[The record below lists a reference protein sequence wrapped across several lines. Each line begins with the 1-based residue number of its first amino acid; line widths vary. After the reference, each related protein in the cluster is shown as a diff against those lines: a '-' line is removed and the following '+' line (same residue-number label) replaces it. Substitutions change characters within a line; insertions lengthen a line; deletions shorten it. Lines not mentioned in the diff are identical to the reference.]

1 MPRLCLFFVVVLI
14 EVNDTTGWFIHVHVI
29 HTIYIYNV
37 YIYYIYMWY
46 PIYVYTY
53 SQSVRKMLLGS
64 PLPYFSGGYKMLC
77 SVQQIFLNVLIGII
91 DVML

>member
-1 MPRLCLFFVVVLI
+1 MPRLCLFFVEVLI
-14 EVNDTTGWFIHVHVI
+14 EVNDTTGWFIRVHVI
-29 HTIYIYNV
+29 HTIYIYM
-37 YIYYIYMWY
+37 YMWY

-64 PLPYFSGGYKMLC
+64 LLRYFSGGYKMLC

-91 DVML
+91 DVMV